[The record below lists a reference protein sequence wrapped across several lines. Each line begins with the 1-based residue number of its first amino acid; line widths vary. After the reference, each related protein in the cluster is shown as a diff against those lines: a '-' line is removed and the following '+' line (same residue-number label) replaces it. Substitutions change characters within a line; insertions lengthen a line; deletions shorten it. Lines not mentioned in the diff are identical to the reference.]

1 MMVAMVFLNLLLI
14 TLNAS
19 ASEGPWTA
27 PQGAH
32 NVYLGLYGEQFRCF
46 EAEGKQSE
54 ECASGLSVPRS
65 VRQVGLKVFYRYGI
79 NRNWDFAVAAPFARS
94 FVVGEPSSP
103 SEAATPGIGLVE
115 SRMRRRL
122 GKTGPLDWSASAGL
136 RSGFF
141 HKDTRGRLTNL
152 GEGTNDLA
160 ATLSTGTT
168 GLLGARF
175 YTTSLDANYYYRFP
189 LQEDDSLGAIP
200 GDEVRASAI
209 FDYAATARIGTGVTL
224 DAFHRLSG
232 ADLNFGKIAKFGD
245 DRWAA
250 LQATQVKLGGRIMMY
265 PKGAVPYL
273 QVGVQRTV
281 WARNNPT
288 DTTYV
293 EFAMGTDIGSKKP

>member
-1 MMVAMVFLNLLLI
+1 MMVAMVFLKLLLL
-14 TLNAS
+14 TLNAA

-27 PQGAH
+27 PKGAH

-46 EAEGKQSE
+46 EADGKESDQ
-54 ECASGLSVPRS
+54 CATGLPVASPI
-65 VRQVGLKVFYRYGI
+65 RQVGLKVFYRYGI
-79 NRNWDFAVAAPFARS
+79 SRTLDFAVAAPFGSS
-94 FVVGEPSSP
+94 FVAGGGSSP
-103 SEAATPGIGLVE
+103 TETSTPGVGLVE
-115 SRMRRRL
+115 SRVRRRL
-122 GKTGPLDWSASAGL
+122 GKTGPLDWSASAGV

-141 HKDTRGRLTNL
+141 HKETRGRLTNL

-160 ATLSTGTT
+160 ATLSTGST

-189 LQEDDSLGAIP
+189 LQVDDSAGAIP
-200 GDEVRASAI
+200 GDEVRVSAI
-209 FDYAATARIGTGVTL
+209 FDYAATSRIGTGVTL

-232 ADLNFGKIAKFGD
+232 VQLNFGEITKFGD

-250 LQATQVKLGGRIMMY
+250 LQATQVKVGGRIMMY

-273 QVGVQRTV
+273 QVALQRTV